1 MTNGQ
6 KAIIF
11 SQSEIGGKPGN
22 FSGCEFFGCYF
33 LTMNFLEKHIQLF
46 LLLYVFIGGFSF
58 FLLSITIDTIFVP
71 TVEQPEGFCEN
82 WTERALRWYRVQDC
96 VKFKSHLE
104 ELKYKHNKR
113 MERRSSQKVLFLFLL
128 ASGFTYL
135 LMALRPTL
143 FFQKGDYLSYTTGII
158 ATAVLM
164 GVVLGFMMPIIF
176 QALLP
181 PPAEWLPQEF
191 LEIRRARIEL
201 ILTEIA
207 EKIQLASRE
216 GNGP

>member
-1 MTNGQ
+1 
-6 KAIIF
+6 
-11 SQSEIGGKPGN
+11 
-22 FSGCEFFGCYF
+22 
-33 LTMNFLEKHIQLF
+33 MNFLEKHIQLF
-46 LLLYVFIGGFSF
+46 LLAYMLIGGFSF
-58 FLLSITIDTIFVP
+58 FLLSISIDVIFVP
-71 TVEQPEGFCEN
+71 TVEQPD
-82 WTERALRWYRVQDC
+82 ERALRWYRAQDC

-128 ASGFTYL
+128 ASSFTYL

-143 FFQKGDYLSYTTGII
+143 FFQKGDYLSYTTGVI

-181 PPAEWLPQEF
+181 PPAEWLPEEF

-201 ILTEIA
+201 ILNDIA

>member
-1 MTNGQ
+1 MVTFDQ
-6 KAIIF
+6 KAFIL
-11 SQSEIGGKPGN
+11 N
-22 FSGCEFFGCYF
+22 R
-33 LTMNFLEKHIQLF
+33 MNFLEKHIQMF
-46 LLLYVFIGGFSF
+46 LLLYMLIGGFCF

-71 TVEQPEGFCEN
+71 SVEQSEGFCEN
-82 WTERALRWYRVQDC
+82 WKEITFRWHHVQDC
-96 VKFKSHLE
+96 VKFKNQFE

-113 MERRSSQKVLFLFLL
+113 MERRTSQKVLFLFFL
-128 ASGFTYL
+128 ASCITFL

-143 FFQKGDYLSYTTGII
+143 FFEKGDYLSYTTGII
-158 ATAVLM
+158 AAAVLM

-181 PPAEWLPQEF
+181 PPANWLPEEF

-201 ILTEIA
+201 ILNEIA

-216 GNGP
+216 GVGP

>member
-1 MTNGQ
+1 
-6 KAIIF
+6 
-11 SQSEIGGKPGN
+11 
-22 FSGCEFFGCYF
+22 
-33 LTMNFLEKHIQLF
+33 MNFLEKHIQLF
-46 LLLYVFIGGFSF
+46 LLFYMLIGGFSF
-58 FLLSITIDTIFVP
+58 FLFSVTIDTIFVP
-71 TVEQPEGFCEN
+71 TVEQPEGFCEE
-82 WTERALRWYRVQDC
+82 WTERAFRWHRAQDC

-113 MERRSSQKVLFLFLL
+113 MERRISRKALILFLV
-128 ASGFTYL
+128 ASGLTYL

-164 GVVLGFMMPIIF
+164 GAVLGFMMPIIF

-191 LEIRRARIEL
+191 LEIRRARVEL

-207 EKIQLASRE
+207 EKIELASRE
-216 GNGP
+216 GKGP